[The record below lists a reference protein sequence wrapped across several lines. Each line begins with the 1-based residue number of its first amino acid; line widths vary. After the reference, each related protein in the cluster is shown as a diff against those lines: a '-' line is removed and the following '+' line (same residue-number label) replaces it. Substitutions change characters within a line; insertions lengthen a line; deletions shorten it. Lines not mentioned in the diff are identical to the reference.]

1 MGVLNF
7 VPGLMRESYSESG
20 SLGVELLTTD
30 LIMERYPSWISS
42 GRLVLDERELDALVY
57 YVRYGAEYLLLS
69 ESVKDTLRLMFLR
82 RSDVKGL
89 WLLNLALR
97 DDVDGWGYFERLV
110 APFLEDA
117 EMMGQGALNRFRVYM
132 EMWDDVIAQQHLMV
146 DFDAFED
153 YDSNVR
159 SLTSLPVHLRDF
171 VDGVGPLVGSVNDP
185 IRFYASLQL
194 LMRLATVAI

>member
-7 VPGLMRESYSESG
+7 VPGLMRESYSESE

>member
-1 MGVLNF
+1 
-7 VPGLMRESYSESG
+7 MRESYSESE

-42 GRLVLDERELDALVY
+42 GRLVLNERELDALVY

>member
-42 GRLVLDERELDALVY
+42 GRLVLNERELDALVY

-117 EMMGQGALNRFRVYM
+117 EMMGQGALNRFRAYM

>member
-1 MGVLNF
+1 MLNF
-7 VPGLMRESYSESG
+7 VPGLMRESYSESE

-42 GRLVLDERELDALVY
+42 GRLVLNERELDALVY

>member
-1 MGVLNF
+1 MLNF
-7 VPGLMRESYSESG
+7 VPGLMRESYSESE